1 MESAETLA
9 LNLPVSDNGL
19 SLAANRK
26 DRDVHMD
33 QDKPRDLGQ
42 LIRDGQR
49 GDRNALE
56 AIYQEFKTPLYNL
69 ALRYTRDP
77 ASAEDIL
84 QEVFIKVFTHLG
96 DIDNVATFPAWI
108 YRVGVNASLTFLRG
122 RKRELNKSV
131 PLADI
136 EGRMAEAS
144 FDADTSHLRGP
155 LDEAIETLTQ
165 KLRAVF
171 LLHDV
176 QGFKHEEI
184 ASILKCS
191 VGTSK
196 SNLFK
201 ARMRIRKHLKT
212 RSIERS

>member
-1 MESAETLA
+1 MDSTETLA
-9 LNLPVSDNGL
+9 LNLSVSDNVLFLPAIG
-19 SLAANRK
+19 K
-26 DRDVHMD
+26 GRDARMD
-33 QDKPRDLGQ
+33 QDKARDLGK

-49 GDRNALE
+49 GDRTAFE
-56 AIYQEFKTPLYNL
+56 AIYQQFKTPLYNL
-69 ALRYTRDP
+69 ALRYTRDA

-84 QEVFIKVFTHLG
+84 QDVFIKVFTHLD
-96 DIDNVATFPAWI
+96 DIDNVDTFPAWI
-108 YRVGVNASLTFLRG
+108 YRVGVNASLTFLRS

-144 FDADTSHLRGP
+144 FDADMSHLRGP
-155 LDEAIETLTQ
+155 LEEAVETLTE

-212 RSIERS
+212 RAIERS